1 VKKRM
6 LFATTLTFCF
16 GLALM
21 PYSAFA
27 GASDSAKTA
36 VPETTGKSACPSMKS
51 GGVPKCAMDGKMSG
65 DAAKGGGCPFGKMT
79 EAKATSADA
88 KCDYQGKCADLTLA
102 IKGMTCTG
110 CEQTITEALKSDKG
124 VIKVVSIDYKTGK
137 AVVCYDPAKV
147 EQGKLAALVTNTG
160 YQAEI
165 VPASAT
171 LTAVTGKGA
180 CCSVS
185 TGKCEKK
192 ADPKTDD
199 KDGSH

>member
-1 VKKRM
+1 MKKRM
-6 LFATTLTFCF
+6 LLATALTLCL
-16 GLALM
+16 GLALA

-36 VPETTGKSACPSMKS
+36 TPETTGKGVCPSMKA
-51 GGVPKCAMDGKMSG
+51 GGVSKCMVDGKMSG
-65 DAAKGGGCPFGKMT
+65 DASKTGGCPFGKMT
-79 EAKATSADA
+79 EAKATTADA
-88 KCDYQGKCADLTLA
+88 KCDHEGKCADLTLA
-102 IKGMTCTG
+102 IRGMTCTG
-110 CEQTITEALKSDKG
+110 CERTITEALKSDKG

-147 EQGKLAALVTNTG
+147 EQGKLAALVIKSG
-160 YQAEI
+160 YQAEV

-171 LTAVTGKGA
+171 SSAVTGKGA
-180 CCSVS
+180 CCNIS

-192 ADPKTDD
+192 ADAKTDD